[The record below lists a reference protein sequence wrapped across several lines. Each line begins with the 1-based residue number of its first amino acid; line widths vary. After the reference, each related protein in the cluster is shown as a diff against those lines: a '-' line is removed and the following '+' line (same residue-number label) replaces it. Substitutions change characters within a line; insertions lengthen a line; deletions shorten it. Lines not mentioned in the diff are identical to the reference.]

1 MVNELVNIIKSG
13 ARTNKYRVTIPIIE
27 SEFSKDFDLT
37 VFSTSFPSK
46 TIVPVEVMIKGRK
59 VQMRGETSLENT
71 WDVTFY
77 NTDNLEARKVI
88 LDWMNQIHRN
98 KWDINQQNFL
108 TDTLDSI
115 KNVWDRVENIIE
127 DPLNFFEGGYIHY
140 QRDIIVEQLDQNGD
154 PIFGTVLIG
163 AFPINVSTVELDDSI
178 SDISKTTVTF
188 AFNDIYYE
196 SKGEDISYDD
206 IRDAFSP
213 F

>member
-1 MVNELVNIIKSG
+1 MVNELIDVMKSG
-13 ARTNKYRVTIPIIE
+13 AKTNKYRVTIPIVE
-27 SEFSKDFDLT
+27 SDFSKEFDLT
-37 VFSTSFPSK
+37 VQSASFPSK
-46 TIVPVEVMIKGRK
+46 TIVPVEVFIKGRK

-71 WDVTFY
+71 WDVTFL
-77 NTDNLEARKVI
+77 NTDNLEARKII

-98 KWDINQQNFL
+98 KWDINQQNWL

-127 DPLNFFEGGYIHY
+127 DPMNFFEGGFIHY
-140 QRDIIVEQLDQNGD
+140 QRDLIIEQLDHEGE
-154 PIFGTVLIG
+154 PSFVTILVG
-163 AFPINVSTVELDDSI
+163 AFPINVSNVELDDTI

-196 SKGEDISYDD
+196 AKDMDLTYDD
-206 IRDAFSP
+206 IRDAFTP